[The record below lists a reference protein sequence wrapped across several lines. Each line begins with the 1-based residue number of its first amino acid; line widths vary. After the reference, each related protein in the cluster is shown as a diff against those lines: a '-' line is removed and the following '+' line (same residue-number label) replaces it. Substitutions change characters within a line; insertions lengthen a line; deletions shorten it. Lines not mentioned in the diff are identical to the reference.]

1 LATRATTANILTV
14 PPTVS
19 NGTTTQVGNAAPNK
33 VPNKSTKK
41 NKDNGEKYLNPT
53 SREKKHRGLMQ
64 RAKGVEEM
72 SEGTVGQLEEFCLS
86 ATQTIKT
93 GPMYSTMI
101 QHLTNVAKKIWLADR
116 IDIMIKNIQN
126 FSVKE
131 GTLLIQKGD
140 LMHHMIIVLN
150 DSGLLVSPTKCYEPG
165 VPFGETSLTRVTT
178 AKHALL
184 AMGNC
189 EVLVIDGR
197 AFRRDLQHATVSE
210 KDTVRNILKMSDQFS
225 QLHFTVQD
233 ELGLYLQPVKYNSG
247 ESLMVQDE
255 VGEEMLFITSG
266 VANVSINMGQGN
278 AAKVVAQVATGK
290 VVGEGALFDTNSKR
304 SATVTATTE
313 VRCFRLLYTDFH
325 RIAPDALETLRLLYL
340 RTILLKPA
348 KNASDSSNKFNN
360 MPVQLLNDLCRCATM
375 KHYAKGEYIIT
386 EGDPV
391 TNDSCLYIIRRGT
404 VAFEKTFDAKEGKC
418 PPCSRYQYDL
428 HSPHFFC
435 FLFLF
440 VFCLFFVWF
449 VGSLVRWFVGSL
461 VRWFVGS
468 LVLCFFLLRYT
479 QVPKNWA
486 KCLVVPSLGK
496 VHC

>member
-1 LATRATTANILTV
+1 
-14 PPTVS
+14 
-19 NGTTTQVGNAAPNK
+19 
-33 VPNKSTKK
+33 
-41 NKDNGEKYLNPT
+41 
-53 SREKKHRGLMQ
+53 
-64 RAKGVEEM
+64 
-72 SEGTVGQLEEFCLS
+72 
-86 ATQTIKT
+86 
-93 GPMYSTMI
+93 
-101 QHLTNVAKKIWLADR
+101 
-116 IDIMIKNIQN
+116 
-126 FSVKE
+126 
-131 GTLLIQKGD
+131 
-140 LMHHMIIVLN
+140 
-150 DSGLLVSPTKCYEPG
+150 
-165 VPFGETSLTRVTT
+165 
-178 AKHALL
+178 
-184 AMGNC
+184 
-189 EVLVIDGR
+189 
-197 AFRRDLQHATVSE
+197 
-210 KDTVRNILKMSDQFS
+210 
-225 QLHFTVQD
+225 VQD

-340 RTILLKPA
+340 RTILLKPT

-404 VAFEKTFDAKEGKC
+404 VAFEKTFDVKEGKC
-418 PPCSRYQYDL
+418 PRRQSCSRYQYDL
-428 HSPHFFC
+428 HPPQLIFCFFC
-435 FLFLF
+435 FS
-440 VFCLFFVWF
+440 WF
-449 VGSLVRWFVGSL
+449 VGL